1 MLKVLPNRPRHIGG
15 KRVFALIASQYNA
28 LYVQGLVDHAAT
40 EIMAVMPAANLQLF
54 QVPGAWEIP
63 IVAQELALRT
73 EGKVDVI
80 LALGVIIQGETGHA
94 DHLGRSVTD
103 ALQRIA
109 LRARVPVIHQV
120 LSVKDEAQAKVRCL
134 DKKHNRGTE
143 AARAALD
150 IVQLMAELKAE

>member
-80 LALGVIIQGETGHA
+80 LALGVIIQGDTDHA
-94 DHLGRSVTD
+94 DHLGRTVSD

-109 LRARVPVIHQV
+109 LRARIPVIHQV
-120 LSVKDEAQAKVRCL
+120 LSVKDEEQARVRCL
-134 DKKHNRGTE
+134 EKKHNRGTE

-150 IVQLMAELKAE
+150 IVQVIAGLKAE